1 MARSIAAP
9 VPPSTL
15 SGAAR
20 PLKGLAQGFAHG
32 LGRGA
37 AGLAHAVAAG
47 ARFVRAHR
55 RLRIALI
62 AAVAILALAAAGW
75 QLARHT
81 SLTAV
86 EQVQVSGLTSVP
98 GANSGQIETAL
109 RGAARGM
116 STLGVSQS
124 ALRATV
130 AQYPIVREV
139 RARAKFPH
147 GLRIEVFEQPPVAV
161 LVAGGARTAVAA
173 DGVVLGPSYLSSA
186 LPQVNAAAAAAATTT
201 TTVTGHAKPAATL
214 PAPGRSVTEGVLL
227 DELALLG
234 AAPGPL
240 AREAMHV
247 YMGSKG
253 LTVALRGGLLAY
265 FGDATMAHAKWISLA
280 RVLASPT
287 SAGAAYVD
295 VRLPERPAAGWA
307 PGTTRP
313 GTGSVEGESS
323 SVGADP
329 NTAAELAAGLDA
341 AVSGNSSASTS
352 AGASSSPGMGA
363 SSSPGASG
371 QGSGEEAESESA
383 AQPEVSAG
391 VAPGQAESTG

>member
-9 VPPSTL
+9 APPSTL
-15 SGAAR
+15 SGVAR
-20 PLKGLAQGFAHG
+20 PLNGLVQGLAHG

-62 AAVAILALAAAGW
+62 AAAAILALAAAGW

-86 EQVQVSGLTSVP
+86 EQVQVSGLTTAP
-98 GANSGQIETAL
+98 GANSAQIETAL

-116 STLGVSQS
+116 STLGVNQS
-124 ALRATV
+124 ALRAAV

-139 RARAKFPH
+139 RAQARFPH
-147 GLRIEVFEQPPVAV
+147 GLRIEVVEQPPVAA

-186 LPQVNAAAAAAATTT
+186 LPQVNAAAVATTTTT
-201 TTVTGHAKPAATL
+201 TTVTGHTKPVASLPAA
-214 PAPGRSVTEGVLL
+214 GRSVSAGVLL
-227 DELALLG
+227 AELAVLG

-253 LTVALRGGLLAY
+253 LTVVLRGGLLAY

-313 GTGSVEGESS
+313 ETGSVEGESS

-341 AVSGNSSASTS
+341 AVSGNASASTSTS
-352 AGASSSPGMGA
+352 AGAGA

-371 QGSGEEAESESA
+371 QGPDEEAESGSA
-383 AQPEVSAG
+383 APQPEVSAG

>member
-1 MARSIAAP
+1 M
-9 VPPSTL
+9 
-15 SGAAR
+15 AR
-20 PLKGLAQGFAHG
+20 PLKGLVQGLAHG

-47 ARFVRAHR
+47 ARFVGAHR

-86 EQVQVSGLTSVP
+86 EQVQVSGLTTAP
-98 GANSGQIETAL
+98 GANSAQIETAL
-109 RGAARGM
+109 SGAARGM
-116 STLGVSQS
+116 STLAVNQS
-124 ALRATV
+124 ALRAAV

-139 RARAKFPH
+139 RARARFPH
-147 GLRIEVFEQPPVAV
+147 GLRIEVVEQPPVAA

-186 LPQVNAAAAAAATTT
+186 LPQVNAAAATTA
-201 TTVTGHAKPAATL
+201 HAEPVASLPAA
-214 PAPGRSVTEGVLL
+214 GGSVSAGVLL
-227 DELALLG
+227 AELAVLG

-240 AREAMHV
+240 AREVTHV
-247 YMGSKG
+247 YMGPKG
-253 LTVALRGGLLAY
+253 LTVALRGGVEAY
-265 FGDATMAHAKWISLA
+265 FGDATRVHAKWISLA

-313 GTGSVEGESS
+313 GTGSGEGESS

-341 AVSGNSSASTS
+341 AVSGSTSASTS
-352 AGASSSPGMGA
+352 TDSTGTGTSSGASAEST
-363 SSSPGASG
+363 
-371 QGSGEEAESESA
+371 GEEAQSGSEGEA
-383 AQPEVSAG
+383 AATPEVSAG
-391 VAPGQAESTG
+391 AAPGETGTAGTG

>member
-9 VPPSTL
+9 APPSTL

-20 PLKGLAQGFAHG
+20 PLKGFAHG

-55 RLRIALI
+55 RLRIVLI
-62 AAVAILALAAAGW
+62 AAVAILVLAAAGW

-86 EQVQVSGLTSVP
+86 EQVQVSGLTTAP
-98 GANSGQIETAL
+98 GANSAQIETAL

-124 ALRATV
+124 ALRAVV

-139 RARAKFPH
+139 RARARFPH
-147 GLRIEVFEQPPVAV
+147 GLRIEVVEQPPVAA

-173 DGVVLGPSYLSSA
+173 DGVVLGPSYLSST
-186 LPQVNAAAAAAATTT
+186 LPQVNAAAAAT
-201 TTVTGHAKPAATL
+201 TTVTGHAKPAASL
-214 PAPGRSVTEGVLL
+214 PAAGRSVSAGVLL
-227 DELALLG
+227 AELGVLG

-253 LTVALRGGLLAY
+253 LTVVLRGGLLAY

-313 GTGSVEGESS
+313 ETGSVEGESS

-341 AVSGNSSASTS
+341 AVSGNASASTS
-352 AGASSSPGMGA
+352 TSTGAGAGA

-371 QGSGEEAESESA
+371 QGPGEEAESGSAA

>member
-9 VPPSTL
+9 APPSTL
-15 SGAAR
+15 SGVAR
-20 PLKGLAQGFAHG
+20 PLNGLVQGLAHG

-62 AAVAILALAAAGW
+62 AAVAIVVLAAAGW

-86 EQVQVSGLTSVP
+86 EQVQVSGLTTAP
-98 GANSGQIETAL
+98 GANSAQIETAL

-124 ALRATV
+124 ALRAVV

-139 RARAKFPH
+139 RARARFPH
-147 GLRIEVFEQPPVAV
+147 GLRIEVVEQPPVAA

-186 LPQVNAAAAAAATTT
+186 LPQVNAAAVATTT
-201 TTVTGHAKPAATL
+201 TTVTGHTKPVASLPAA
-214 PAPGRSVTEGVLL
+214 GRSVSAGVLL
-227 DELALLG
+227 AELAVLG

-253 LTVALRGGLLAY
+253 LTVVLRGGLLAY

-313 GTGSVEGESS
+313 ETGSVEGESS

-341 AVSGNSSASTS
+341 AVSGNASASTS
-352 AGASSSPGMGA
+352 TGAGAGA

-371 QGSGEEAESESA
+371 QGSGEEAETGSA
-383 AQPEVSAG
+383 APQPEVSAG